1 MWQQNSWCDTD
12 RFLILT
18 CLTFS
23 ILTPGFNDLKSE
35 LTDYL
40 KEFADQGKVVKREDI
55 DKFFEDMQARKRQRI
70 GGSGA
75 AVQYLCR

>member
-1 MWQQNSWCDTD
+1 MYDFFT
-12 RFLILT
+12 IT
-18 CLTFS
+18 T
-23 ILTPGFNDLKSE
+23 GFNDLKSE

-55 DKFFEDMQARKRQRI
+55 DRFFEDMQARKRQRI
-70 GGSGA
+70 GGAGA